1 LTLLTATEER
11 REGGGR
17 PGRAATSQQHRPP
30 SEGGPEATETG
41 PDPAAVLRSLYAQY
55 WTDLVAYV
63 NGLLADRHLAEE
75 IAQETMLRAWRNA
88 DKLTPDRGSIW
99 GWLRRV
105 SRNLTVDRIR
115 YQRARPTEVDEAAV
129 VPRAV
134 ALADHSSDVVDFV
147 YIAEAITRLQ
157 PVHRAVLYQVYF
169 CDRTCAEA
177 AKVLG
182 VPVGTVKSRVY
193 YGLRQLRAALAQ
205 DGFEPASAV
214 GSASTTPGST
224 TPGSTTP
231 GTGEP
236 AGTARS
242 RR

>member
-1 LTLLTATEER
+1 MTFLTATGER
-11 REGGGR
+11 R
-17 PGRAATSQQHRPP
+17 AAASRQHRP
-30 SEGGPEATETG
+30 EAQGRPEATEPG
-41 PDPAAVLRSLYAQY
+41 QDPAAVVRSLYAQY

-99 GWLRRV
+99 GWLRQV

-115 YQRARPTEVDEAAV
+115 YQRARPTEVNEAAV
-129 VPRAV
+129 VPKAV
-134 ALADHSSDVVDFV
+134 ALDDHSNDVVNSV
-147 YIAEAITRLQ
+147 YVTEAISRLQ
-157 PVHRAVLYQVYF
+157 PVHRAALYQVYF

-193 YGLRQLRAALAQ
+193 YGLRQLRAALDQNGLEQ
-205 DGFEPASAV
+205 DGLEQDGIEQREPEPTSAV
-214 GSASTTPGST
+214 GSASVY
-224 TPGSTTP
+224 
-231 GTGEP
+231 
-236 AGTARS
+236 AGAR
-242 RR
+242 